1 MGCQQTF
8 FKDASKSVFLS
19 GLCRRKGQTFPFQ
32 QPSQIPLRPS
42 LQNITLQPVGAGR
55 NEVPYSDD
63 TNSEYSSHGK
73 QYDFFDVDSESESDT
88 EPDEDLEDV
97 VDELHDKLDNII
109 ELRGKFRGS
118 LSLSRLGVLTDNIR
132 VGWGWG
138 S

>member
-1 MGCQQTF
+1 M
-8 FKDASKSVFLS
+8 
-19 GLCRRKGQTFPFQ
+19 
-32 QPSQIPLRPS
+32 RPS
-42 LQNITLQPVGAGR
+42 LRNITLQPVGAGR

-118 LSLSRLGVLTDNIR
+118 LSLSRLGVLTDDIQ
-132 VGWGWG
+132 GFIK
-138 S
+138 